1 MNKKNQNKIA
11 LNILSLLRLEKNYKN
26 KKGIPFPLSKFKPSF
41 SSSILYLNNN
51 KKPKNTIKNTKTKNS
66 NTKNTISYNKPKIL
80 TSNKTSDLIQ
90 TNKVISNQNNDKNI
104 LKNKK
109 INPINIGN
117 NLSIIS
123 HLGQIAIDHFVYSSN
138 SLQKKRYSNS
148 VHDQRKKVL
157 NDLYTKKYNK
167 EKEINCL
174 KLSSNNTNS
183 TCVNSN
189 NTNNFNSKN
198 KYKSTYSTNIE
209 EMQKENKKLM
219 ANIEIIG
226 KENKTL
232 NKKINKLRNKNIE
245 LRNILYSLKKE
256 KDQYS
261 TSISQSLKLLKLL
274 KKNGLELT
282 EIIDNLSDSDSEN
295 ENEEDNEQEENVIKY
310 YNDEEDDNIYDDK
323 KSNKGCFSE
332 NNKDDKDDKNEDSE
346 YTDISYGRLECH
358 EEFSVKKIP
367 KGLKY
372 IPKLKIYNI
381 NNEKLQ

>member
-11 LNILSLLRLEKNYKN
+11 FNILSLLRLEKNYKN

-51 KKPKNTIKNTKTKNS
+51 KKPKNTIKNIQIKNS
-66 NTKNTISYNKPKIL
+66 NNKNTISYNKPKHL
-80 TSNKTSDLIQ
+80 SSNKTSDLIQ
-90 TNKVISNQNNDKNI
+90 TNKIISNQNNDKNI

-109 INPINIGN
+109 INPINICN
-117 NLSIIS
+117 NLNIIS
-123 HLGQIAIDHFVYSSN
+123 HLGPIAIDHFVYSSN

-209 EMQKENKKLM
+209 EMQTENKKLM

-282 EIIDNLSDSDSEN
+282 EIIDNLSNSDSEN
-295 ENEEDNEQEENVIKY
+295 EEENEQEENMIKY

>member
-11 LNILSLLRLEKNYKN
+11 FNILNLLRLEKSYKN
-26 KKGIPFPLSKFKPSF
+26 RKGIPFPISKFKPSF
-41 SSSILYLNNN
+41 SSSILYLNNT
-51 KKPKNTIKNTKTKNS
+51 KKQKNTNKNIQTKNS
-66 NTKNTISYNKPKIL
+66 NNKNTISFNKPKQI

-90 TNKVISNQNNDKNI
+90 SNKVISKQNNDKNNN
-104 LKNKK
+104 LKNKN
-109 INPINIGN
+109 INQINISN
-117 NLSIIS
+117 NLNIIS
-123 HLGQIAIDHFVYSSN
+123 HLGQNAIDYFVYSSN
-138 SLQKKRYSNS
+138 SLQKKRCSNS
-148 VHDQRKKVL
+148 VHDQRKKVI
-157 NDLYTKKYNK
+157 NDIYSKKHNK

-189 NTNNFNSKN
+189 NTNNFNSKS
-198 KYKSTYSTNIE
+198 KYKSTYSVNIE

-219 ANIEIIG
+219 DNIEIIG

-282 EIIDNLSDSDSEN
+282 EIIDNLSNSDSEN
-295 ENEEDNEQEENVIKY
+295 EEENEQEENIINY
-310 YNDEEDDNIYDDK
+310 YNDEEDDNMYDDDK
-323 KSNKGCFSE
+323 KNKKGCFSE

-346 YTDISYGRLECH
+346 YTDISFGRLECH
-358 EEFSVKKIP
+358 EEFSIKKIP

-381 NNEKLQ
+381 NNEKK